1 MSQALSSPLGHASGG
16 ARADLDRR
24 LTGARQVLGSGRRCG
39 IRLGEKGTEEPN
51 ERDREH
57 HIWDGCAD

>member
-1 MSQALSSPLGHASGG
+1 MSQALSSSLEHASGG
-16 ARADLDRR
+16 ARADHGRR
-24 LTGARQVLGSGRRCG
+24 LAGARHVLGSGRRCG

-57 HIWDGCAD
+57 HTWDGCTD